1 MEDLLIIMLSD
12 EDLDKYLNQISQYKE
27 IVKNETSLYNKLNIL
42 EEKLTIE
49 QLKRNKKIK

>member
-12 EDLDKYLNQISQYKE
+12 EDLDKYLNQ
-27 IVKNETSLYNKLNIL
+27 TSLYNKLNIL